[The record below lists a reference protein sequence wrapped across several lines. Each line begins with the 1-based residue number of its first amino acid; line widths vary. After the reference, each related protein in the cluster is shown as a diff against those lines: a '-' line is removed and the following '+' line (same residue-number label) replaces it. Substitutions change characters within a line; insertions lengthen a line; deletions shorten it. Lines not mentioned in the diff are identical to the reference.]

1 MAYADITLFKVYR
14 GMSTS
19 TSTTASVDNTII
31 QHCLDAA
38 QAQIDRYTHRTF
50 EASTTAARYFDAIE
64 DVDGRTLYLDDD
76 LAAIAS
82 VTNGD
87 GAALTSTS
95 YVTRPVNETPYR
107 EIRIRS
113 GSDNAWTYNTE
124 PESAITV
131 VGYWAYSTAAPD
143 DIVHATVRLANYMYA
158 QKDAGTFDVTVY
170 PDAGAIAVPQGLP
183 RDVQEI
189 LAPYRKIR

>member
-19 TSTTASVDNTII
+19 TSTTASVDNTVI

-143 DIVHATVRLANYMYA
+143 DIVHATVRLANYIYV
-158 QKDAGTFDVTVY
+158 QKDAGSFDVTVF
-170 PDAGAIAVPQGLP
+170 PEAGVVTVPQGLP

-189 LAPYRKIR
+189 LTPYRKIR

>member
-19 TSTTASVDNTII
+19 TSSTASVDDTVI
-31 QHCLDAA
+31 QHCLNAA
-38 QAQIDRYTHRTF
+38 QAQVDRYTHRTF

-64 DVDGRTLYLDDD
+64 DVDGRTLYIDGD
-76 LAAIAS
+76 LAGIDS

-87 GAALTSTS
+87 GTALTSTS
-95 YVTRPVNETPYR
+95 YVTTPVNGTPYR
-107 EIRIRS
+107 QIRIRS
-113 GSDNAWTYNTE
+113 GSSNAWTYNTE
-124 PESAITV
+124 PENAITV
-131 VGYWAYSTAAPD
+131 VGYWAYSTAAPA
-143 DIVHATVRLANYMYA
+143 DIQQATLRLANYMYA

-170 PDAGAIAVPQGLP
+170 PEAGAITVPQGLP
-183 RDVQEI
+183 RDVQEM

>member
-19 TSTTASVDNTII
+19 TSTEASVDNTVI
-31 QHCLDAA
+31 QHCLNAA

-50 EASTTAARYFDAIE
+50 EAASTAARYFDAIE

-76 LAAIAS
+76 LAAIDS

-95 YVTRPVNETPYR
+95 YVTRPVNATPYR

-124 PESAITV
+124 PENAITV

-143 DIVHATVRLANYMYA
+143 DIAHATVRLANYMYA

-170 PDAGAIAVPQGLP
+170 PEAGAITIPQGIP
-183 RDVQEI
+183 RDVQEL